1 MSKKNLRMKKEV
13 HQIIFPSKIGE
24 SQLDDLISRFYSLY
38 QKGKNVEKYEFDFSN
53 VEWFSN
59 QSLLVFT
66 GLFKSLI
73 DSDVDF
79 YVNFLDQGS
88 FENVNKRK
96 ANQFAQLWEVWKI
109 YTIVPDVNYQKYFD
123 IDGNT
128 IGRLKKQ
135 FDINTNSKEIYENY
149 GVTPFLTLDQID
161 SYDDRKVSEMLSKV
175 YSLNEATNE
184 VLKENKCSLPFEN
197 NTISLIIT
205 KELYENFLDHFK
217 KFHLETSINQAF
229 LSISLNRRIG
239 GKLEDYQIQE
249 ILKKNFETES
259 IPELLDFHYDSGKRK
274 FRNRSCLQ
282 LSFMDF
288 GEGISQTLKTAFIH
302 AQDNINKETDKHKFD
317 SKVLEFAFQYDS
329 SQHPVSDR
337 YKKEFAVPRGLF
349 DILSVVRRYRGVLIA
364 RSNFGKI
371 IYDFSDNKDF
381 EKSVKFFSNDKT
393 YFPGTLI
400 TIQIPERDQNERF
413 DYSSIKP
420 YVSNEKFK
428 FNKPVTKYL
437 SLFEIQKELKEKSLN
452 KKTFYDALFSTLIE
466 KTAPSS
472 EEETLIYIDFNGYHL
487 DDRVTKKIIYFLCT
501 DYRVNSTNNVVILNP
516 PDKKMLQQMQT
527 EIELLEEIDK
537 SLRFHPTPFI
547 YLVDEVSEIEI
558 FWLGI
563 FSADDIDKLNNLLL
577 EEHDLRSSDFI
588 NPDFV
593 VGNVNTF
600 DEYGNL
606 SSVINS
612 NEILTFYKDKIA
624 KIETDEIKRLIDPSI
639 LSISGSVFLC
649 NGNYYQ
655 REYLQ
660 LFDVLCDKDK
670 CQYLSGIL
678 FRKLKRKLVNLD
690 NIKFVG
696 ITSSSHKILSLF
708 QEIGMLNEHSVV
720 YLNNYFSFEKEK
732 TFLEQIKQDD
742 SVVLIC
748 DVVSTGYMVDKLER
762 HLKEMKAQLV
772 HIGVL
777 FNAIDDD
784 YATSFYSNSA
794 IQERLTS
801 LYNYPFKKQSR
812 EDISKELQNKTL
824 RVVRINPFTNNP
836 IVKSHNSSNF
846 DSSVLLSNREFVECI
861 DHDHILAGYFQF
873 NSLIHPY
880 FFDMGT
886 ILKNRESSNRLLVKV
901 FEKLQGR
908 IKLNELDVIVFPKD
922 SGIKDIDFNL
932 LENNILKNHNVI
944 QYELDRFSTNEG
956 WRFSHPAQFLIDGC
970 EDKKILILDDG
981 SCSGESILQMIDEV
995 AFLNA
1000 KEIIVLSIVGR
1011 VNDHKREFFSR
1022 IKTIE
1027 NEGRPIPV
1035 QIIFGCHWHIPT
1047 YYLSKSPVIDEKNWL
1062 EGILEYANTPSF
1074 LKKIAKQVLNEVTP
1088 KNIGD
1093 GNNRHLLKLSDGS
1106 NILKDL
1112 VVIRNEIGKISE
1124 FRFYIESFEF
1134 FNDFISAYES
1144 KSKKDRGENPYLL
1157 VEQIC
1162 AVFLHEPYL
1171 YDSMKKVVPDV
1182 IDKIEEFITKIF
1194 WSNAKIKHEDLAYNW
1209 DRKNLLHL
1217 IFIVYK
1223 DDQLFQFLNYDKL
1236 KTLIKDFA
1244 ISSSDLAYILFKL
1257 TYYIPLNNV
1266 KEQNIK
1272 FAGKI
1277 NLLISK
1283 LIEDPTLTDDKIRM
1297 LKRYRT
1303 FTSTV
1308 TSTDSFESLIAKIK
1322 ANYEK
1327 ITDDK
1332 YHNEWMSAQHD
1343 ILSMQLEVLSD
1354 NYNVEAANKVI
1365 EAFDVISNFI
1375 NPLLEFSKNH
1385 NNFFKPFGDEVIAS
1399 LEIQLRTIYGELSDM
1414 IYLISEKSEFNK
1426 IRSLE
1431 KQMYNG
1437 FIKSETFFFQ
1447 IFKNLV
1453 TPCIKS
1459 ELDEFIKRIQIE
1471 YPDLVIKS
1479 EIDLAE
1485 NVSVDIPLQMT
1496 KGVLFHQISKN
1507 FRHACHENE
1516 VIVSAHRSINE
1527 ILISISNNIINSSKS
1542 ESGGGT
1548 GLTQLNWLNEF
1559 PENKISYRSE
1569 SDENKFYQ
1577 KIKFII

>member
-1 MSKKNLRMKKEV
+1 MKIKET
-13 HQIIFPSKIGE
+13 HRIIFSSKIGE
-24 SQLDDLISRFYSLY
+24 TQLDNLINEFYLSF
-38 QKGKNVEKYEFDFSN
+38 QEGKNKDRYEFDFSN

-73 DSDVDF
+73 DSSIDF
-79 YVNFLDQGS
+79 YVNFLKQGS
-88 FENVNKRK
+88 FDKINKRK
-96 ANQFAQLWEVWKI
+96 ANQFVQLWEVWKI
-109 YTIVPDVNYQKYFD
+109 YIIVPDTNYKKYFD

-128 IGRLKKQ
+128 IDRLKKQ

-161 SYDDRKVSEMLSKV
+161 SYDDQKVSEMLSKV
-175 YSLNEATNE
+175 YSLNEATNQ

-217 KFHLETSINQAF
+217 KYHLETSINQAF
-229 LSISLNRRIG
+229 LSISLNRRISD
-239 GKLEDYQIQE
+239 KLEDYQIQE

-259 IPELLDFHYDSGKRK
+259 IPELLDFHYDSGKKK

-288 GEGISQTLKTAFIH
+288 GEGISQTLKTAFKGKHEGIY
-302 AQDNINKETDKHKFD
+302 DESNKHEYD
-317 SKVLEFAFQYDS
+317 SRVLEYAFKYDS

-349 DILSVVRRYRGVLIA
+349 DILSVVRRYRGLLIA

-371 IYDFSDNKDF
+371 IYDFSNNKEL
-381 EKSVKFFSNDKT
+381 EKAVKFFSDDKT

-420 YVSNEKFK
+420 YISNEQFK
-428 FNKPVTKYL
+428 FNKPQTKYL
-437 SLFEIQKELKEKSLN
+437 SLFEIQKELKEKNLN
-452 KKTFYDALFSTLIE
+452 KKTFYDALFSNLIE

-501 DYRVNSTNNVVILNP
+501 DYRVNSTNNVIILNP
-516 PDKKMLQQMQT
+516 PDKKMLQQMQI

-563 FSADDIDKLNNLLL
+563 FSSDDINKLNDLLL

-624 KIETDEIKRLIDPSI
+624 TLESDEIERLINPSI
-639 LSISGSVFLC
+639 LKIPGSVFLC

-655 REYLQ
+655 NEYLQ

-678 FRKLKRKLVNLD
+678 FRKLKRKLVD
-690 NIKFVG
+690 IDKVKFVG

-708 QEIGMLNEHSVV
+708 KEIGILNENSIV

-732 TFLEQIKQDD
+732 AFLEQINEND
-742 SVVLIC
+742 SIVLIC
-748 DVVSTGYMVDKLER
+748 DVISTGYMVDKLER
-762 HLKEMKAQLV
+762 HLKEKGAALI

-777 FNAIDDD
+777 FNALDDD
-784 YATSFYSNSA
+784 YPTTFYSNDT
-794 IQERLTS
+794 IKERLTS
-801 LYNYPFKKQSR
+801 LFNYPFKKQTR
-812 EDISKELQNKTL
+812 EDISTDLQNKTL
-824 RVVRINPFTNNP
+824 NVVRINPFTNNP

-846 DSSVLLSNREFVECI
+846 VSSVLLSNQEFVDCI
-861 DHDHILAGYFQF
+861 DNENILAGYFQF

-880 FFDMGT
+880 FFDMGK
-886 ILKNRESSNRLLVKV
+886 ILRNRESSDKLLMAV
-901 FEKLQGR
+901 FEKLHDR
-908 IKLNELDVIVFPKD
+908 IKLNELDVIVYPKD
-922 SGIKDIDFNL
+922 SGIKHIDFNL
-932 LENNILKNHNVI
+932 FENKILKNHNVI
-944 QYELDRFSTNEG
+944 QFELDRFSTNEG

-970 EDKKILILDDG
+970 ENKKILILDDG

-1000 KEIIVLSIVGR
+1000 QEIMVLSIVGR

-1027 NEGRPIPV
+1027 NEGNQIPV

-1062 EGILEYANTPSF
+1062 EGILEYANTPLF
-1074 LKKIAKQVLNEVTP
+1074 LKRIAQEVLKEVKP

-1112 VVIRNEIGKISE
+1112 VLVRNEIGKVSE
-1124 FRFYIESFEF
+1124 FRFYKESFEF
-1134 FNDFISAYES
+1134 FNDFISEYES
-1144 KSKKDRGENPYLL
+1144 RNKKDRGEKPYILI
-1157 VEQIC
+1157 EKIC

-1171 YDSMKKVVPDV
+1171 YDSMKKVVPDI
-1182 IDKIEEFITKIF
+1182 IDKIEEFIEKLFWSETKI
-1194 WSNAKIKHEDLAYNW
+1194 KLEDLAYNW
-1209 DRKNLLHL
+1209 NRKNLFHL

-1223 DDQLFQFLNYDKL
+1223 DDQLFEFLTYDKL
-1236 KTLIKDFA
+1236 SVLVKEFA
-1244 ISSSDLAYILFKL
+1244 VKGSDLAYLLFKL
-1257 TYYIPLNNV
+1257 TYYIPVNNV
-1266 KEQNIK
+1266 KEQNIR

-1277 NLLISK
+1277 NLLIGK
-1283 LIEDPTLTDDKIRM
+1283 LIEDSSLSNDKVRM

-1303 FTSTV
+1303 FTYSV
-1308 TSTDSFESLIAKIK
+1308 TSLDNFESLISKVK
-1322 ANYEK
+1322 TNYER

-1332 YHNEWMSAQHD
+1332 YHNEWIPIQHD
-1343 ILSMQLEVLSD
+1343 KFCMQLEVLSES
-1354 NYNVEAANKVI
+1354 YSKEAVNKV
-1365 EAFDVISNFI
+1365 EQAFDIISSFI
-1375 NPLLEFSKNH
+1375 NPLLELSKNY
-1385 NNFFKPFGDEVIAS
+1385 NNFFKPFGDRILERLEV
-1399 LEIQLRTIYGELSDM
+1399 ELRTIYGELSDKV
-1414 IYLISEKSEFNK
+1414 YSISETSDFNK
-1426 IRSLE
+1426 IKILE
-1431 KQMYNG
+1431 NQMYDR
-1437 FIKSETFFFQ
+1437 FVKSETFFYQ
-1447 IFKNLV
+1447 LFKNLR
-1453 TPCIKS
+1453 TPCLKS
-1459 ELDEFIKRIQIE
+1459 ELDEFIENARNTYSELNLKM
-1471 YPDLVIKS
+1471 DLQLVKNTSI
-1479 EIDLAE
+1479 
-1485 NVSVDIPLQMT
+1485 DIPLLVTREVVFDQ
-1496 KGVLFHQISKN
+1496 VLKN
-1507 FRHACHENE
+1507 FRHAN
-1516 VIVSAHRSINE
+1516 INE
-1527 ILISISNNIINSSKS
+1527 DVSITLHYSGNKITLLIVNGISNSDQL
-1542 ESGGGT
+1542 ELGGGM
-1548 GLTQLNWLNEF
+1548 GLMQLNSLNDL
-1559 PENKISYRSE
+1559 PESRVSYMSE
-1569 SDENKFYQ
+1569 IEGNKFFQ
-1577 KIKFII
+1577 TFTFII

>member
-1 MSKKNLRMKKEV
+1 MGLGNENVEQHILKFGNKV
-13 HQIIFPSKIGE
+13 GE
-24 SQLDDLISRFYSLY
+24 RHLDKLIHDFYSKY
-38 QKGKNVEKYEFDFSN
+38 SEKPKTFFLFDFSD
-53 VEWFSN
+53 VEWISN

-66 GLFKSLI
+66 GLFKTLI
-73 DSDVDF
+73 DSDIDF
-79 YVNFLDQGS
+79 YINFLKQGS
-88 FENVNKRK
+88 FDEINKRK

-109 YTIVPDVNYQKYFD
+109 YNIVPDTNYHKYFD

-128 IGRLKKQ
+128 IDRLKKQ
-135 FDINTNSKEIYENY
+135 FHISTNSKEIYENY
-149 GVTPFLTLDQID
+149 GVTPFLTLDQIE
-161 SYDDRKVSEMLSKV
+161 SYDDHKVSEMLSKV
-175 YSLNEATNE
+175 YSLNEATNQ

-205 KELYENFLDHFK
+205 KELYENFLDHFNN
-217 KFHLETSINQAF
+217 FHFKPFVNQAF

-239 GKLEDYQIQE
+239 NQLEEYQIQD

-259 IPELLDFHYDSGKRK
+259 IPELIDFHYDSDKK
-274 FRNRSCLQ
+274 KYRNRSCLQ

-288 GEGISQTLKTAFIH
+288 GEGISQTLKKAFNES
-302 AQDNINKETDKHKFD
+302 QGDLYNEVDKNEFDNR
-317 SKVLEFAFQYDS
+317 VLEFAFQYDS

-349 DILSVVRRYRGVLIA
+349 DILSVVRRYRGLLIA
-364 RSNFGKI
+364 RSNFGKV
-371 IYDFSDNKDF
+371 IYDFSNNKEI
-381 EKSVKFFSNDKT
+381 EKSLKFFLNDKY

-400 TIQIPERDQNERF
+400 TIQIPEIAQDERF

-420 YVSNEKFK
+420 YFSNERFKFK
-428 FNKPVTKYL
+428 KSKTKYL
-437 SLFEIQKELKEKSLN
+437 SLFEIQKELKEKNLN
-452 KKTFYDALFSTLIE
+452 KKALYDSLFSSLIE
-466 KTAPSS
+466 RTVPSS
-472 EEETLIYIDFNGYHL
+472 DEETLIYIDFNGYHL

-501 DYRVNSTNNVVILNP
+501 DYRVNNANNVIILNP
-516 PDKKMLQQMQT
+516 PDKKMLQQMQI

-563 FSADDIDKLNNLLL
+563 FSSVDIDKLNDLLL

-593 VGNVNTF
+593 VGNVNSF

-612 NEILTFYKDKIA
+612 TEILTFYKDKIA
-624 KIETDEIKRLIDPSI
+624 KVESVEIERLINPSI
-639 LSISGSVFLC
+639 LKIPGSVFLC

-655 REYLQ
+655 SEYLQ

-678 FRKLKRKLVNLD
+678 FRKLKRKLVNID
-690 NIKFVG
+690 NLKFVG

-708 QEIGMLNEHSVV
+708 QEIGILNENSIV
-720 YLNNYFSFEKEK
+720 YLNNYFSFEKERA
-732 TFLEQIKQDD
+732 FLEQIKEND
-742 SVVLIC
+742 SIILIC
-748 DVVSTGYMVDKLER
+748 DVISTGYMVDKLER
-762 HLKEMKAQLV
+762 HLKEKGASLV

-777 FNAIDDD
+777 FNAIDDN
-784 YATSFYSNSA
+784 YPNTFYSNNV

-812 EDISKELQNKTL
+812 GEISKALQNKTL
-824 RVVRINPFTNNP
+824 NVVRINPFTNNP
-836 IVKSHNSSNF
+836 ITKSHNSSNF
-846 DSSVLLSNREFVECI
+846 ASSVLMSNQEFIDCI
-861 DHDHILAGYFQF
+861 DHEHILAGYFEF

-880 FFDMGT
+880 FFDMGA
-886 ILKNRESSNRLLVKV
+886 ILGNRESSDKLLMKV
-901 FEKLQGR
+901 FEKLGDR
-908 IKLNELDVIVFPKD
+908 IKLNELDVIVYPKD

-932 LENNILKNHNVI
+932 FENKILKNHNVI
-944 QYELDRFSTNEG
+944 QFELDRFSTNEG

-970 EDKKILILDDG
+970 ENKTILILDDG

-1000 KEIIVLSIVGR
+1000 REITVLSIVGR

-1027 NEGRPIPV
+1027 NEGQQIPI

-1047 YYLSKSPVIDEKNWL
+1047 YYLSKSPVIDEKTWV
-1062 EGILEYANTPSF
+1062 EGILEYANTPFF

-1088 KNIGD
+1088 KNIVD
-1093 GNNRHLLKLSDGS
+1093 GNNRHLLKLRDGS
-1106 NILKDL
+1106 NILKHQVL
-1112 VVIRNEIGKISE
+1112 IRDEIGKISE
-1124 FRFYIESFEF
+1124 FRFYHESFGF

-1144 KSKKDRGENPYLL
+1144 KSKKDRGEKPYIL

-1162 AVFLHEPYL
+1162 AVFIHEPYL
-1171 YDSMKKVVPDV
+1171 YDSLKKVVPDV
-1182 IDKIEEFITKIF
+1182 IDKIEEFMTKLF
-1194 WSNAKIKHEDLAYNW
+1194 WANSKIKLEDLAYNW
-1209 DRKNLLHL
+1209 DMKNLFHL

-1223 DDQLFQFLNYDKL
+1223 DDQLFQFLKYEKL
-1236 KTLIKDFA
+1236 KLLIKDFA

-1266 KEQNIK
+1266 KDQNIR

-1283 LIEDPTLTDDKIRM
+1283 LIEDSTLNEEKIRM

-1303 FTSTV
+1303 FTSSV
-1308 TSTDSFESLIAKIK
+1308 TSTDSFESLIAKVK
-1322 ANYEK
+1322 TNYEK

-1332 YHNEWMSAQHD
+1332 YHNKWMSAQHD

-1354 NYNVEAANKVI
+1354 NYNLEAVNKVI
-1365 EAFDVISNFI
+1365 QAFEVISTFI
-1375 NPLLEFSKNH
+1375 NPLLELSKNH
-1385 NNFFKPFGDEVIAS
+1385 NNFFKPFGDDVIVS
-1399 LEIQLRTIYGELSDM
+1399 LEIELRSIYGELSDM
-1414 IYLISEKSEFNK
+1414 IYFISEKSEFNK
-1426 IRSLE
+1426 IRTLE
-1431 KQMYNG
+1431 EQMYNG
-1437 FIKSETFFFQ
+1437 FIKSETFFYQ
-1447 IFKNLV
+1447 VFKNLI
-1453 TPCIKS
+1453 TPCLKS
-1459 ELDEFIKRIQIE
+1459 ELDEFIKEIQVG
-1471 YPDLVIKS
+1471 YPDLVLDLNL
-1479 EIDLAE
+1479 DLAD
-1485 NVSVDIPLQMT
+1485 NISVDIPLKMT
-1496 KGVLFHQISKN
+1496 KDVLFHQILRN
-1507 FRHACHENE
+1507 FRHASNE
-1516 VIVSAHRSINE
+1516 SAVKISAHHSSDA
-1527 ILISISNNIINSSKS
+1527 ILVSISNNIINSSKS

-1548 GLTQLNWLNEF
+1548 GLSQLNWLNDF
-1559 PENKISYRSE
+1559 PENKIAYKSE
-1569 SDENKFYQ
+1569 ADKDKFYQ
-1577 KIKFII
+1577 LIKFII